1 MLERGTGDSGL
12 TGAIHMDR
20 VVREWTL
27 HEEIGRGGMGVVYRA
42 THEMLP
48 GDWAVKV
55 IHPEMSRDVEA
66 RRRFL
71 TEVVVLKG
79 LRHPGIVE
87 VETPFVEGGEI
98 YLPME
103 LLSGVSLECDLH
115 QKPGPWRVSR
125 AVDVM
130 CQVGEALGHAHR
142 GDPAVLHRDIKPANI
157 QLLADGRVKVLDF
170 GLARML
176 GGSSLTT
183 TGKAVGT
190 PAYMAPEILDG
201 QKASTASD
209 VYSMGVILYRLLTG
223 RMPYDMPADESSPLA
238 LVMAV
243 ARAHEKGIP
252 DIGRVAPGISPEL
265 ASLVMSSLSRDPARR
280 PVDGADF
287 AERLRT
293 VGDVV
298 AEVPDTSTVS
308 RDSTMLGIVLE
319 TPPARPVPVEEP
331 TPAEVA
337 RYPVPARPSGRRISP
352 FVFVGAGV
360 AFVILAVVGV
370 LGFQST
376 RLSAESARLAETER
390 LTRIQ
395 AEEEQR
401 RKTEN
406 ARQAA
411 GERAAESA
419 RLVDW
424 VAIPGGSFYMGTD
437 SGEMDEM
444 PVHQVSINGFQISR
458 SEITVAQY
466 NACVQAGACR
476 APATNEGCNWNVPG
490 RLDHPV
496 NCVDWQ
502 QAESFARWVGGR
514 LPTEAEWEYAARS
527 GGKNDKYPWGSQRV
541 DCSLAVIS
549 QDGQGCAVGGTWPV
563 CSKSAGNTAQGVC
576 DMMGNVWE
584 WTQDWYHENYIG
596 APTDSSAWN
605 VSTSDRSYRGGSFR
619 EGPTYV
625 RASNR
630 GFNKPS
636 YRFKSLGIRVAR
648 DAQ

>member
-1 MLERGTGDSGL
+1 MSKT
-12 TGAIHMDR
+12 
-20 VVREWTL
+20 VREWTL

-71 TEVVVLKG
+71 TEVVVLKS

-115 QKPGPWRVSR
+115 QKPGRWVASR

-130 CQVGEALGHAHR
+130 EQVGVAIGYAHR
-142 GDPAVLHRDIKPANI
+142 VDPAVLHRDIKPANI

-209 VYSMGVILYRLLTG
+209 VYSMGVILYRLLSG
-223 RMPYDMPADESSPLA
+223 RMPYDMPAEESSLLA

-252 DIGRVAPGISPEL
+252 DIGRLAPGVQPEL

-287 AERLRT
+287 AERLRAVT
-293 VGDVV
+293 DGKGLDGADAVVG
-298 AEVPDTSTVS
+298 VPETSTVS

-319 TPPARPVPVEEP
+319 SPQPHARPVFLEETKP
-331 TPAEVA
+331 LEVV
-337 RYPVPARPSGRRISP
+337 RDPVPAMPSGRRILP
-352 FVFVGAGV
+352 FVLVGAGLV
-360 AFVILAVVGV
+360 LAILAVAGV
-370 LGFQST
+370 LGYQST
-376 RLSAESARLAETER
+376 RRAAESARLAETER
-390 LTRIQ
+390 VARIQ
-395 AEEEQR
+395 ADEEQK
-401 RKTEN
+401 RKAEN
-406 ARQAA
+406 DRLAA
-411 GERAAESA
+411 ETRAAESA
-419 RLVDW
+419 RRVDW

-437 SGEMDEM
+437 SGRYEEG
-444 PVHQVSINGFQISR
+444 PRHYVSVRSFEISR
-458 SEITVAQY
+458 SEVTVAQY
-466 NACVQAGACR
+466 RGCVQAGICSM
-476 APATNEGCNWNVPG
+476 PNSGGDCSWGLSG
-490 RLDHPV
+490 RDDHPV
-496 NCVDWQ
+496 NCVDWH
-502 QAESFARWVGGR
+502 QAESYARWVGGR
-514 LPTEAEWEYAARS
+514 LPSEAEWEYAAR
-527 GGKNDKYPWGSQRV
+527 GGGRDIEYPWGNSIAS
-541 DCSLAVIS
+541 CNYAVMTGS
-549 QDGQGCAVGGTWPV
+549 GPGCGRSSSWSV

-576 DMMGNVWE
+576 DMAGNLWE
-584 WTQDWYHENYIG
+584 WTMDTWHERFDG
-596 APTDSSAWN
+596 APSDGSAWIGPGSAK
-605 VSTSDRSYRGGSFR
+605 VMKGGSWGSDSRFVRVYNRDNPSSSYRKN
-619 EGPTYV
+619 V
-625 RASNR
+625 
-630 GFNKPS
+630 
-636 YRFKSLGIRVAR
+636 GIRVAR